1 MADNQLQK
9 LHRESQV
16 SLLDRSLRLGHPV
29 STLSINGQVQGYPP
43 LGGLSQRWLMKELA
57 IFDNLPA
64 LVKLGGERGLVG
76 INILRRMDTG
86 GWQVGRYQPECHV
99 L

>member
-1 MADNQLQK
+1 MQ
-9 LHRESQV
+9 
-16 SLLDRSLRLGHPV
+16 
-29 STLSINGQVQGYPP
+29 
-43 LGGLSQRWLMKELA
+43 ELA

-99 L
+99 LGPAPVGPVWRGQPAYQSMIGESLRRMRRTLGPALHNNVPKDAVSTPVNVW